1 MVIYPTND
9 WVTKTLGL
17 DVFGVVISTLNRA
30 RVLALSTFYPDNLYK
45 QICEVT
51 VLSRNINRRQF
62 IKSVLLTSGAVALAS
77 KVGVKNAHALENVSV
92 IVVGAG
98 IAGLGAAHM
107 LRKHGAKVTVLEAKD
122 HTGGRLLTDWSMG
135 APFEVGA
142 GWIHGPS
149 SDNPSKQL
157 ADAVN
162 AQYVV
167 TDDENAVY
175 FDLDGYEYD
184 DDEVERIVDAWEGVL
199 DHIDRSYEVNDHRS
213 LLQAIKDYRPAY
225 LEDPGIMW
233 AFSAFTEFSKGGS
246 IEKLS
251 APLFNWDEAFDGDD
265 VVVTSGYDE
274 ILKPLKE
281 GLDIKLSH
289 VVTSIDYSADEG
301 VSITTDQGTFEADYC
316 ICTVPLGVL
325 KANKISFE
333 PELPGDYRQSIENLG
348 FGSVAKLALKFDEPF
363 WDIETQYFGITTEP
377 KGRWNYW
384 LSYRTFSDENI
395 LLGLSVGDYALKAD
409 QMSDAEMVE
418 DALAVLRTVWED
430 DVTEPIDVL
439 ATHWSTDPFTLG
451 AYSFPRPG
459 NRKSDFDDLGEP
471 VADRLFLAG
480 EHTIFDYAGTT
491 HGAYMTGL
499 RAAEYIIDEEG

>member
-1 MVIYPTND
+1 M
-9 WVTKTLGL
+9 
-17 DVFGVVISTLNRA
+17 
-30 RVLALSTFYPDNLYK
+30 
-45 QICEVT
+45 
-51 VLSRNINRRQF
+51 LSRNINRRRF
-62 IKSVLLTSGAVALAS
+62 MKSVLMASGAVAFAS
-77 KVGVKNAHALENVSV
+77 RFAIKSAHALENVSV

-98 IAGLGAAHM
+98 IAGLGAANL
-107 LRKHGAKVTVLEAKD
+107 LRKHGATVTVLEAKD

-149 SDNPSKQL
+149 SDNPTKQL

-162 AQYVV
+162 ARYAV
-167 TDDENAVY
+167 TDDENAVF
-175 FDLDGYEYD
+175 FDINGYEYD
-184 DDEVERIVDAWEGVL
+184 EDEVERIVDAWEGVL
-199 DHIDRSYEVNDHRS
+199 EHIDGTYEVNDPRS

-225 LEDPGIMW
+225 LDDPGIMW
-233 AFSAFTEFSKGGS
+233 AFSAFTEFSKGGA

-251 APLFNWDEAFDGDD
+251 APLFNWDEAFDGAD

-274 ILKPLKE
+274 ILNPLKE

-289 VVTSIDYSADEG
+289 VVSAIDYSADEG
-301 VSITTDQGTFEADYC
+301 VVITTDQGTFEADYC
-316 ICTVPLGVL
+316 ICSVPLGVL
-325 KANKISFE
+325 KANNIQFT
-333 PELPGDYRQSIENLG
+333 PELPGSYRDSIENLG
-348 FGSVAKLALKFDEPF
+348 FGSVTKLALKFEEPF

-395 LLGLSVGDYALKAD
+395 LLGLSVGDYALTAD
-409 QMSDAEMVE
+409 RMTDAEMVE
-418 DALAVLRTVWED
+418 DALDVLRTVWED

-439 ATHWSTDPFTLG
+439 ATHWATDPFTLG
-451 AYSFPRPG
+451 AYAFPRPG

-471 VADRLFLAG
+471 ISDRLILAG

-491 HGAYMTGL
+491 HGAFMTGL